1 MPVPRLRRRR
11 TAQLRKKH
19 PDPHG
24 RSGPETNVAGDR
36 PRVGVF
42 VCNCGIN
49 IAGVV
54 DVPAVR
60 DYAATLPFVEYVTDN
75 MYSCSQDTQD
85 SMTDIIREKGLNRVV
100 VAACTPKTHEPLFP
114 GDPDQCRAEQIPV

>member
-1 MPVPRLRRRR
+1 
-11 TAQLRKKH
+11 
-19 PDPHG
+19 
-24 RSGPETNVAGDR
+24 VAGDR

-75 MYSCSQDTQD
+75 MYTCSQDTQD
-85 SMTDIIREKGLNRVV
+85 SMTEIIKEKNSTGWWWQPVRPRPTNRFSRK
-100 VAACTPKTHEPLFP
+100 P
-114 GDPDQCRAEQIPV
+114 